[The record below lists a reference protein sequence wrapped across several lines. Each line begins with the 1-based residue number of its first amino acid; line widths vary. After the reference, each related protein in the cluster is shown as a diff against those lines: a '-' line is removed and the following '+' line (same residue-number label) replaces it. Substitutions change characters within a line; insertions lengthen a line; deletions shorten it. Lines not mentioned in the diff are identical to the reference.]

1 MTALIFANMFNLSLC
16 SFRDPLD
23 LSEESISTFQGLY
36 FVTNTLFIVAF
47 ISQQFATQQGPT
59 DEELEPESDDDGI
72 DTSSSEDED
81 DEYDDDQTNMS

>member
-1 MTALIFANMFNLSLC
+1 M
-16 SFRDPLD
+16 
-23 LSEESISTFQGLY
+23 
-36 FVTNTLFIVAF
+36 AF